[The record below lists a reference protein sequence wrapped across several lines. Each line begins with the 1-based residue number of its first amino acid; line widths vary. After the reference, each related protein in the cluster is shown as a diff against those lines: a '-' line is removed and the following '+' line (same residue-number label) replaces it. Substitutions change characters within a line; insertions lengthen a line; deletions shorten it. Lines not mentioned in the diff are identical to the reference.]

1 MSICSITSIS
11 GPLLDN
17 ISQNPQGPAINQI
30 AALVDANSAETS
42 AILQLIQSAG
52 QAPQTQV
59 GSESSTQGGVQNTG
73 SRLSVYA

>member
-1 MSICSITSIS
+1 MSIGSLGSVT

-30 AALVDANSAETS
+30 AALVDANSTQTS
-42 AILQLIQSAG
+42 AILQLIESAG

-59 GSESSTQGGVQNTG
+59 GNEPG
-73 SRLSVYA
+73 SANSLNVYA

>member
-1 MSICSITSIS
+1 MSIGSIS
-11 GPLLDN
+11 SVTGPLLDN

-30 AALVDANSAETS
+30 AALLDANSTETS

-59 GSESSTQGGVQNTG
+59 GSEQGSGN
-73 SRLSVYA
+73 SLSVYA

>member
-1 MSICSITSIS
+1 MSISSINSIS
-11 GPLLDN
+11 GPLLDS

-42 AILQLIQSAG
+42 AILRLIQSAG

-59 GSESSTQGGVQNTG
+59 GSQSSSQGGQDSG